1 MYLELLSIL
10 ALALLVGISVY
21 QNNRIDKILPIVTV
35 FVAAAFRLIPSLNK
49 IMGTMQTFRYANPVI
64 DLLYNEFKNNS
75 KKSSSNICSSQ
86 LIFTT
91 TIDINNISFTF
102 PESTRFSLNN
112 ISIKINK
119 GESIG
124 LIGSSGSGKSTL
136 VDIIMGILEP
146 DKGSILIDTIN
157 INKNIKEWQK
167 KIGYVPQNIY
177 LLDDTLKANIAFG
190 VDLKYIDND
199 KVIRALKIAE
209 LDDWIESLPEH
220 LDTFVGEKGV
230 RLSGGQIQ
238 RIGIARALY
247 NDPDILILD
256 EATSS
261 LDTVTE
267 SRIMKSVNSLHGIKT
282 LIIIAHRLSTVEK
295 CDTVYKLEKGIVI
308 DFGHPSKFN

>member
-1 MYLELLSIL
+1 MS
-10 ALALLVGISVY
+10 
-21 QNNRIDKILPIVTV
+21 DKL
-35 FVAAAFRLIPSLNK
+35 
-49 IMGTMQTFRYANPVI
+49 
-64 DLLYNEFKNNS
+64 
-75 KKSSSNICSSQ
+75 
-86 LIFTT
+86 
-91 TIDINNISFTF
+91 
-102 PESTRFSLNN
+102 
-112 ISIKINK
+112 
-119 GESIG
+119 
-124 LIGSSGSGKSTL
+124 
-136 VDIIMGILEP
+136 
-146 DKGSILIDTIN
+146 
-157 INKNIKEWQK
+157 
-167 KIGYVPQNIY
+167 Y
-177 LLDDTLKANIAFG
+177 LLIHL
-190 VDLKYIDND
+190 LKYIDND

-247 NDPDILILD
+247 NDPDIFILV
-256 EATSS
+256 EANSS